1 MHPRLTLT
9 AAAATLLASVSL
21 YPLVHKSGWFW
32 AGAGATLVVAGI
44 GMLTRLR
51 TLPVAVCLLAQLA
64 GLAGYLNL
72 VFASRYSAFRVLPTA
87 ASLHHLVFL
96 LGRANHEMGKF
107 PPPVPASRG
116 IELLAAAGVG
126 IVAIATDLTAVR
138 LRRPAL
144 AGLGLLV
151 LFCVPLTTPAN
162 PGPVSDTLVFCL
174 GITGYLALLS
184 ADGRERLRLWG
195 RFVRSWQSLPGS
207 SGPDTRQLAATGRR
221 LGFAAVLL
229 ALFLPVIVPGL
240 QPHQLFAGNG
250 TGSGPPGFAPS
261 LTLPDPLVQMNQELH
276 EQHPQVVLV
285 YHAPPGITP
294 AYLQVYVLSQLA
306 GNDWILSRPV
316 APRPVGGGPLPAV
329 PGATRQARGSTLRET
344 ISLSPDLR
352 TPAGALAYL
361 PVPYAPRSV
370 TVPGD
375 WRVDPGTLTILTA
388 RTPLN
393 GLRYSVTSR
402 DIEPTGR
409 ELRQAARYPAAV
421 ASDLAV
427 PAAYQRLAPLARQ
440 IAGGRAS
447 GYSRVVALQQ
457 WFRQPGNFTYSLA
470 APRSTGAAA
479 LVTFLTRTR
488 RGYCQ
493 QFAFGMAVLARLL
506 GIPSRVVV
514 GYTQGTRQGNGT
526 WLVRT
531 NDAHAWPEMYFP
543 GAGWLRFEP
552 TPSSSGGQATA
563 SVPAYSTPPPGSTVP
578 VTGPTL
584 PPAAAP
590 TRAST
595 SQQLGGAARLRQP
608 RPGYGPGAP
617 SARTRSPAPLTVILI
632 ILAVL
637 AVAAVIPWAARS
649 VIRWRRWRT
658 AAGDAGRA
666 QAAWLELRDDLA
678 DYRIPARASE
688 SPRAL
693 AARLG
698 RALGLSPAD
707 RAALDRIAL
716 AEERARYARRPA
728 ESGQLRA
735 DSTAVRRALGRSTGT
750 TGRWAAR
757 VLPASRLGPAE
768 AALRNVLD
776 VFGWLEL
783 VSTRRLRHAPRQAP
797 G

>member
-1 MHPRLTLT
+1 MNHRLTLT

-21 YPLVHKSGWFW
+21 YPLVHKTGWFW
-32 AGAGATLVVAGI
+32 AGAGATLVVAVT

-51 TLPVAVCLLAQLA
+51 TLPVAVCLLA
-64 GLAGYLNL
+64 GLAALAAYLNL
-72 VFASRYSAFRVLPTA
+72 VFASRYSALRVLPTP

-96 LGRANHEMGKF
+96 LGQANTEMGKL
-107 PPPVPASRG
+107 PPPVPAGRG
-116 IELLAAAGVG
+116 VVLLAAAGIG
-126 IVAIATDLTAVR
+126 IVAVATDLTAVR
-138 LRRPAL
+138 LRRPAI

-162 PGPVSDTLVFCL
+162 PGPVSDAFVFCL

-184 ADGRERLRLWG
+184 ADGRERIRRWG
-195 RFVRSWQSLPGS
+195 RLVSTWQSFQDS
-207 SGPDTRQLAATGRR
+207 SGPDTRQLAAAGRR

-229 ALFLPVIVPGL
+229 ALCLPVILPGL
-240 QPHQLFAGNG
+240 QPHQLFAGSG
-250 TGSGPPGFAPS
+250 TTPGPPEFAPS
-261 LTLPDPLVQMNQELH
+261 LTLPDPLVQMNQQLH
-276 EQHPQVVLV
+276 EQHPRMVLV

-294 AYLQVYVLSQLA
+294 AYLQVYVLSQLEGSA
-306 GNDWILSRPV
+306 WILSRPT
-316 APRPVGGGPLPAV
+316 ATSPVVGGPLPAV
-329 PGATRQARGSTLRET
+329 PGATARTRGSTVRET
-344 ISLSPDLR
+344 ISLSPFLR
-352 TPAGALAYL
+352 NPAGTLAYL
-361 PVPYAPRSV
+361 PVPYAPRSL

-375 WRVDPGTLTILTA
+375 WRVDPGTLAIFTA

-402 DIEPTGR
+402 DIEPTGK

-427 PAAYQRLAPLARQ
+427 PAAYKRLAPLARQ

-493 QFAFGMAVLARLL
+493 QFAFAMAVLARLL
-506 GIPSRVVV
+506 GVPSRVVV
-514 GYTQGTRQGNGT
+514 GYTQGTPQGKGT

-578 VTGPTL
+578 ATGPTL

-590 TRAST
+590 DRTST
-595 SQQLGGAARLRQP
+595 SRLSGGDARLRQP
-608 RPGYGPGAP
+608 RPGNGPDAP
-617 SARTRSPAPLTVILI
+617 SAGTRSSAPLTVVLI

-637 AVAAVIPWAARS
+637 AVAAVIPRAARS
-649 VIRWRRWRT
+649 VIRWRRWHT
-658 AAGDAGRA
+658 TAGDAGRA
-666 QAAWLELRDDLA
+666 QAAWQELRDDLA
-678 DYRIPARASE
+678 DHRIPAPASE

-698 RALGLSPAD
+698 RTLSLSPAD

-716 AEERARYARRPA
+716 AEERARYARSPA

-735 DSTAVRRALGRSTGT
+735 DSGAVRRALGRCAGMS
-750 TGRWAAR
+750 GRWAAR
-757 VLPASRLGPAE
+757 VLPASRLGPAR
-768 AALRNVLD
+768 AALQNVLD

-783 VSTRRLRHAPRQAP
+783 VSVRRSRHEARQAP